1 MRARRSRARPSSR
14 TRAWTSAS
22 ATRSTTPWRGSTRLR
37 QRRSAGRRR
46 RTRPSLRPRTC
57 CACRTASSRRAMSA
71 RVQPLLDVGSP
82 VGTLAN
88 VDCAMFYSIT
98 NCQEGLRGISFGNL
112 LIKQVAED
120 LKRELPHLRRF
131 ATLSP
136 IPGFRGWLDEN
147 RMRVAVGAEGKER
160 LALLSRLEDPAWHLG
175 EVPEALQSL
184 LMRLCAY
191 YLLNAKQG
199 LEPLDAV
206 ARFHLGNGANHEVI
220 RRDDWYWTMSAVLL
234 SRQEQRPIFDQAFQI
249 FWRDPKLTEAM
260 MQMLLPQ
267 AYGRAARPE
276 QQQSQRLTDA
286 LFSQQR
292 EAREKDAERLDIEAR
307 LTFSSREVLQ
317 RMDFDTMSAAELA
330 EAKKMIARLRLPLP
344 MIRTRRFRPERA
356 GRRIDLRATLRESLR
371 EGGDIIALVR
381 AAPGELHPPLVVLCD
396 ISGSMN
402 PYSRMFL
409 HFLHAIT
416 NDRDR
421 VSVFVFGT
429 RLTNITRQLRHRDV
443 DVAMAKVADAIK
455 DWSGGTR
462 IGASLREFNFKW
474 ARRTLGQ
481 NACVLLVSDGLDR
494 EAGEGL
500 GEEMERLAKSS
511 RYLVWLN
518 PLLRYDKFEAR
529 PAGVRAIL
537 PHVDLFLP
545 VHNLKSLVDLAK
557 TLNGPMTRQNQEKRA
572 WK

>member
-1 MRARRSRARPSSR
+1 LSEGRLAENVMHFARLLRAA
-14 TRAWTSAS
+14 
-22 ATRSTTPWRGSTRLR
+22 
-37 QRRSAGRRR
+37 
-46 RTRPSLRPRTC
+46 
-57 CACRTASSRRAMSA
+57 
-71 RVQPLLDVGSP
+71 
-82 VGTLAN
+82 
-88 VDCAMFYSIT
+88 
-98 NCQEGLRGISFGNL
+98 GLRIGS
-112 LIKQVAED
+112 D
-120 LKRELPHLRRF
+120 
-131 ATLSP
+131 
-136 IPGFRGWLDEN
+136 
-147 RMRVAVGAEGKER
+147 RVIDCVR
-160 LALLSRLEDPAWHLG
+160 ALEIT
-175 EVPEALQSL
+175 
-184 LMRLCAY
+184 
-191 YLLNAKQG
+191 
-199 LEPLDAV
+199 
-206 ARFHLGNGANHEVI
+206 GANQEVM
-220 RRDDWYWTMSAVLL
+220 RRDDWYWTMSAALL
-234 SRQEQRPIFDQAFQI
+234 SRQEQRPLFDQAFQI
-249 FWRDPKLTEAM
+249 FWRDPRLTEKM

-267 AYGRAARPE
+267 AYGRAAKPE

-292 EAREKDAERLDIEAR
+292 EAREDEARLDIEAR

-330 EAKKMIARLRLPLP
+330 EAKMMIARLRLPLP
-344 MIRTRRFRPERA
+344 MIRTRRFRPERS

-371 EGGDIIALVR
+371 DGGDIIPLVR
-381 AAPGELHPPLVVLCD
+381 AAAGKLHPPLVVLCD

-402 PYSRMFL
+402 PYARMFL

-421 VSVFVFGT
+421 VTVFVFGT

-443 DVAMAKVADAIK
+443 DVAMARVADAIK

-529 PAGVRAIL
+529 PAGVRAML

-557 TLNGPMTRQNQEKRA
+557 TLSDPMTRQNQENRA